1 MVSGTLLHAVW
12 MLDHAKAAPV
22 FRRNGKYISAAG
34 QSFREF
40 MEGRLPALPGEFP
53 TKKDWE
59 DHLTTIFP
67 EVGCRF
73 ACSSPRGELNPPRL
87 L

>member
-1 MVSGTLLHAVW
+1 MSSCAHMTHGVGMLPDVVWTLNF
-12 MLDHAKAAPV
+12 MLAM
-22 FRRNGKYISAAG
+22 RRCRNGKYISAAG

-67 EVGCRF
+67 EVGCSRD
-73 ACSSPRGELNPPRL
+73 RL
-87 L
+87 S

>member
-1 MVSGTLLHAVW
+1 VARH
-12 MLDHAKAAPV
+12 
-22 FRRNGKYISAAG
+22 RNGTYISAAG

-67 EVGCRF
+67 EVGC
-73 ACSSPRGELNPPRL
+73 
-87 L
+87 